1 MQAWPSTGIPNRPA
15 AWITTTARRRAIDR
29 LRSASVAQTTALRAA
44 ALQRLVALDD
54 GPDGQADDLGAVADD
69 QLRLVFLCCHPA
81 LALEAQIALTLRS
94 VGGLSTASI
103 ARAFLV
109 PETTMGQRLVRA
121 KRKVEAAAIP
131 FSVPTPEHL
140 PDRLDA
146 VLTVV
151 YLVFNEGYSATAGD
165 ALVRRELCAEA
176 IRLGRLLHALL
187 PDEQEV
193 EALLALMLLQNS
205 RRDTRIAAD
214 GSLAP
219 LEEQDRARW
228 DREAIEEGLVLV
240 ESALRRGRPGPLQV
254 QASIAALHAQAP
266 TMAATDWS
274 QIAALYDV
282 LWHRWP
288 SPVVALNRA
297 AAVGMSEGADVGLS
311 MLDELGP
318 ELDGYHLRHAAR
330 ADLLRRAR
338 RFDEAA
344 AAYEHAASLAG
355 TAPERAYLQRRLRE
369 VARGR
374 RPQLTPDQ
382 SSGLSSVKWS
392 TIVPLIA
399 STRTKPRRFGG
410 SSVEYRRMRQVGRL
424 RSPRHPSCAD
434 A

>member
-1 MQAWPSTGIPNRPA
+1 
-15 AWITTTARRRAIDR
+15 
-29 LRSASVAQTTALRAA
+29 
-44 ALQRLVALDD
+44 
-54 GPDGQADDLGAVADD
+54 
-69 QLRLVFLCCHPA
+69 
-81 LALEAQIALTLRS
+81 
-94 VGGLSTASI
+94 
-103 ARAFLV
+103 
-109 PETTMGQRLVRA
+109 MGQRLVRA

-187 PDEQEV
+187 PDEPEV

-219 LEEQDRARW
+219 LEEQDRSRW
-228 DREAIEEGLVLV
+228 DREAIERGVGTRRVRTPPGTSGSTSGASVDRCPARAGTDDGSHRLVADRR
-240 ESALRRGRPGPLQV
+240 ALRRAVAVDGRRL
-254 QASIAALHAQAP
+254 S
-266 TMAATDWS
+266 S
-274 QIAALYDV
+274 
-282 LWHRWP
+282 R
-288 SPVVALNRA
+288 SNRA

-369 VARGR
+369 VREAGA
-374 RPQLTPDQ
+374 
-382 SSGLSSVKWS
+382 LS
-392 TIVPLIA
+392 
-399 STRTKPRRFGG
+399 
-410 SSVEYRRMRQVGRL
+410 
-424 RSPRHPSCAD
+424 
-434 A
+434 